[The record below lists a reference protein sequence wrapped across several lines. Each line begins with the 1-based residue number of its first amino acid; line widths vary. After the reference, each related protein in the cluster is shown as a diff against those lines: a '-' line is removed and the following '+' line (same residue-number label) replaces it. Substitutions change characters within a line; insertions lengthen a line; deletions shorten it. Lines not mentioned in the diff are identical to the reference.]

1 MRKLRLPVLVIL
13 LLLVS
18 VGYAVQ
24 TLGIV
29 AKPGDLVA
37 SAETPTPSAADR
49 SPSTANAQVAVVQST
64 ARSAYD
70 ISYEEVESMVRE
82 AIALAGGLESVVK
95 DGDVVVLKPNL
106 VGLSDLAGL
115 SDSGNPIAEANG
127 VTTDWR
133 VTAAVA
139 KLVRELNPSGT
150 IYVMEGSALSSTQYM
165 MNLMEY
171 TPDTMPWVD
180 EFIAIEKDSGRWHE
194 YNSEALV
201 KVQVPQARLNDE
213 YYVNR
218 RFFEADVVISISCLK
233 THDVGVVT
241 GGIKNLGIGATPANI
256 YGNSL
261 AEIGRWNVI
270 PHDENLHK
278 WVADYYRCRPAD
290 FVVLDGLQGV
300 QNGPNPRPIERNQ
313 MNMRLIIA
321 GKDAVATDTV
331 AALIMGWDPQSV
343 QHLVYLSRS
352 GCGIMDPSKIDVLGS
367 RVDQVRKFFVG
378 GGTKTGGRVIPDKG
392 TQSFSIVKSEV
403 SDGTLDL
410 SLDTSSGIVKV
421 EVLVDGKLLASARSD
436 FSSIPVDLSGLGPDE
451 HDVTVRAYDRYLYS
465 TEQSI
470 PVRLM

>member
-1 MRKLRLPVLVIL
+1 MRKLRLPVLVFL

-18 VGYAVQ
+18 VGYAAQ

-64 ARSAYD
+64 AKSAYD

-201 KVQVPQARLNDE
+201 KV
-213 YYVNR
+213 
-218 RFFEADVVISISCLK
+218 
-233 THDVGVVT
+233 
-241 GGIKNLGIGATPANI
+241 
-256 YGNSL
+256 
-261 AEIGRWNVI
+261 
-270 PHDENLHK
+270 
-278 WVADYYRCRPAD
+278 
-290 FVVLDGLQGV
+290 
-300 QNGPNPRPIERNQ
+300 
-313 MNMRLIIA
+313 
-321 GKDAVATDTV
+321 
-331 AALIMGWDPQSV
+331 
-343 QHLVYLSRS
+343 
-352 GCGIMDPSKIDVLGS
+352 
-367 RVDQVRKFFVG
+367 
-378 GGTKTGGRVIPDKG
+378 
-392 TQSFSIVKSEV
+392 
-403 SDGTLDL
+403 
-410 SLDTSSGIVKV
+410 
-421 EVLVDGKLLASARSD
+421 
-436 FSSIPVDLSGLGPDE
+436 
-451 HDVTVRAYDRYLYS
+451 
-465 TEQSI
+465 
-470 PVRLM
+470 